1 MRNTLGTHY
10 IFFEIGRS
18 GSFRDKCLGSQ
29 KPTFSVRIRNT
40 LGTHQEHIAFFSV
53 SKASLQCLDRHVTC
67 KYCLYGPVTIS
78 CGPVFS
84 VSQASLSTC
93 EKFCLFFIVLF
104 FGKQKQKKTI
114 KKKAVFQLVRSS
126 ALRDLTGT
134 IVLFFFFIASRDL
147 AGTYRVTPC

>member
-1 MRNTLGTHY
+1 
-10 IFFEIGRS
+10 
-18 GSFRDKCLGSQ
+18 
-29 KPTFSVRIRNT
+29 
-40 LGTHQEHIAFFSV
+40 
-53 SKASLQCLDRHVTC
+53 
-67 KYCLYGPVTIS
+67 VTIS

-126 ALRDLTGT
+126 ALRGLTGT

-147 AGTYRVTPC
+147 AITIVYCLYGHVTISCDPVLMCQKPAYSVCKVK